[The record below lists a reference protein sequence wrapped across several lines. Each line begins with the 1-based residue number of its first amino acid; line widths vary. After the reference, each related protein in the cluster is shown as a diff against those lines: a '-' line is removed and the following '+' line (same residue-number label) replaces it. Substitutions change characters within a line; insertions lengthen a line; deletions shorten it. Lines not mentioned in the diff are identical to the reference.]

1 VLHLLNGD
9 ATAAVFPS
17 SLPGRRAVWRDIMV
31 EGPAGADGAARAAVL
46 APRRGMPPEEYARG
60 WREGQE
66 TLARAGGENEV
77 VLWFEQDL
85 FCAVN
90 LWFVLDRLPPTMP
103 VSLVFPHLTDAF
115 EGLGTSTADDF
126 TPLFEQ
132 RTRLDSTACAEARA
146 LWGAYAG
153 PDPTT
158 LARIPGGGLPFA
170 RKAVR
175 LHLGRFPSSSNGLD
189 EIEMAT
195 LHELVS
201 GPRAFPALF
210 RAVMHPPPLREHGM
224 GDVQY
229 AAALRDLQPLLTIDA
244 PAAPFADWRVALAPD
259 GREVLGDRLDGLAT
273 RLLDRWLGGVHLRPG
288 ARLWRWDGSRI
299 LRE

>member
-1 VLHLLNGD
+1 
-9 ATAAVFPS
+9 
-17 SLPGRRAVWRDIMV
+17 MV
-31 EGPAGADGAARAAVL
+31 EGPAGADGAARAAWL
-46 APRRGMPPEEYARG
+46 APRLGVTPEEYAGG

-66 TLARAGGENEV
+66 TLARAAGEDEV

-85 FCAVN
+85 FCAAN
-90 LWFVLDRLPPTMP
+90 LWFVLDRLAPTTP
-103 VSLVFPHLTDAF
+103 VSLVFPRLTDAF
-115 EGLGTSTADDF
+115 DGLGTSAADDF
-126 TPLFEQ
+126 TPLFEH
-132 RTRLDSTACAEARA
+132 RARLDTATRAEARA
-146 LWGAYAG
+146 LWRAYAG

-175 LHLGRFPSSSNGLD
+175 LHLARFPSSSNGLD

-210 RAVMHPPPLREHGM
+210 RAVMHAPPLREHGM

-229 AAALRDLQPLLTIDA
+229 AAALRDLHPLVTIDVL
-244 PAAPFADWRVALAPD
+244 AAPFADWRVALAPD

-273 RLLDRWLGGVHLRPG
+273 RLLERWLGGVHLRPG

-299 LRE
+299 LRQ